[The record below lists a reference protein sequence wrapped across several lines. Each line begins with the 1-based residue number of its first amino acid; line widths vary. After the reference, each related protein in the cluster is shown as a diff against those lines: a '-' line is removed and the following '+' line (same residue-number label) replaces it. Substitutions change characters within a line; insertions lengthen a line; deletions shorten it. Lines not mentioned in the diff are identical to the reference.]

1 MFKFKIGT
9 VVRHKSK
16 NIWGHVI
23 GFALNPINE
32 TVITVRWADGNEN
45 MTHPANVD
53 VEQNND

>member
-16 NIWGHVI
+16 ILWGHVT
-23 GFALNPINE
+23 GFALNPVNE
-32 TVITVRWADGNEN
+32 TVITVRWADGSEN

-53 VEQNND
+53 VEY